1 MDRMQDM
8 ESVEDMDD
16 GWGKE
21 GGYCIFFERV
31 GVDLEKGVVIPFASH
46 NVVPDLSSSQV
57 DKILLGYNIIHTI

>member
-21 GGYCIFFERV
+21 GGYCIFFEMV

-46 NVVPDLSSSQV
+46 MLSLTYPLVRLTKSC
-57 DKILLGYNIIHTI
+57 